1 MREIN
6 NNSSNVEI
14 AKMQKPELKTSSSE
28 NVDAKVSEEAENLN
42 VTDFSNPTE
51 VLGRSQ
57 VGKADNLKADVAFG
71 FAHPEAIESADR
83 FFDMAYAQLQE
94 KGDPAAYEKASSMA
108 SLYAKEL
115 I

>member
-6 NNSSNVEI
+6 KNSSSVEI
-14 AKMQKPELKTSSSE
+14 AKIQKPELKASSSE
-28 NVDAKVSEEAENLN
+28 NADKKVSEESEKLN
-42 VTDFSNPTE
+42 VNDFSNPTE

-57 VGKADNLKADVAFG
+57 VSKADNLKADVAFG
-71 FAHPEAIESADR
+71 IAHPEAIAGADR